1 MAGLAAEAERLAAE
15 AELFEGKA
23 KAEAKRVAEAAAR
36 VAEAAAEAEAREKA
50 ATKLQN
56 LSRQRKARAAVR
68 TKRIERLD
76 AEINAHGGAGVG
88 MTFTLGEVR
97 APGQRRER
105 VGLAPPVDDAAGL
118 SGSPSLQQAEAGAR
132 LRAARLYERTLDEQI
147 SRVHAEDPPRFNFLH
162 HQLARAA
169 INLDPELPT
178 LDRLEPPRRPP
189 KPARL
194 VGVRSEPKIA
204 PRPGWR
210 TTRAT
215 DTNGRHGAKAASL
228 LGRFTGKAPLPR
240 LKGGGSAWGGSSVGL
255 SGRPLPSD
263 K

>member
-1 MAGLAAEAERLAAE
+1 M
-15 AELFEGKA
+15 
-23 KAEAKRVAEAAAR
+23 
-36 VAEAAAEAEAREKA
+36 
-50 ATKLQN
+50 
-56 LSRQRKARAAVR
+56 S
-68 TKRIERLD
+68 
-76 AEINAHGGAGVG
+76 
-88 MTFTLGEVR
+88 
-97 APGQRRER
+97 
-105 VGLAPPVDDAAGL
+105 
-118 SGSPSLQQAEAGAR
+118 
-132 LRAARLYERTLDEQI
+132 
-147 SRVHAEDPPRFNFLH
+147 
-162 HQLARAA
+162 
-169 INLDPELPT
+169 
-178 LDRLEPPRRPP
+178 RRPP

-240 LKGGGSAWGGSSVGL
+240 LKGGGSAWGGSSMGL